1 MKNGAL
7 AMARKTLVVMVFA
20 VALLASST
28 AAAFAESRFVLSEKV
43 VIDTKT
49 KLMWTRDANLGKSTW
64 KETVTVVAELNR
76 KKYAGFSDW
85 RLPSIEEL
93 ETLCDY
99 AKTMGYDGNSSTRRP
114 AQLLKLIG
122 FHDVQA
128 SVYWSS
134 TTNTGG
140 TVYAAWYVSMH
151 DKSVRSAYTYGM
163 GYAWPVR
170 AGK

>member
-1 MKNGAL
+1 
-7 AMARKTLVVMVFA
+7 MARKTIVVMVLA
-20 VALLASST
+20 VALLISWT
-28 AAAFAESRFVLSEKV
+28 AATYAESRFVLSDNV
-43 VIDTKT
+43 VIDNKT
-49 KLMWTRDANLGKSTW
+49 RLMWTRNANLGKRTW
-64 KETVTVVAELNR
+64 KETVNLVAELNR

-114 AQLLKLIG
+114 AQLLNLIG

-140 TVYAAWYVSMH
+140 TIYAAWYASMY

-163 GYAWPVR
+163 GYVWPVR